1 MFRIVDLILKKRNG
15 EELTSEEIQFIID
28 NYVNGNIPDYQMSA
42 LLMAIYFNPLTEN
55 ETLALTLTML
65 RSGDEIDLSPIDG
78 IKVDKHSTGGVG
90 DKTSL
95 VVAPIASALGVKL
108 AKMSGRGLGHSGG
121 TLDKLES
128 IPGFKI
134 EICAE
139 DFFKQ
144 VNEIGLAIIGQS
156 ANITPADKKLYALR
170 DVTGTIESKGLIA
183 SSIMSKKLA
192 SGADHIVLDVKVGS
206 GAFMKDLQSAKE
218 LAKAMVEIGK
228 GAKRDTVATLTNMDQ
243 PLGCAVGNSLEV
255 IEAIETLKGN
265 GPEDFTNL
273 CIELAAEIILISKIS
288 NDIDSAKKMVIET
301 IENGKA
307 LDKLRQMIICQGGDP
322 KVIDDYSIFKQADEI
337 CELVYE
343 NEEEMYVESIDA
355 LKVGQASVLLGAGRT
370 TKDDIIDH
378 SVGILVHKKIG
389 DKVNKNDVICTIY
402 SSGKNTN
409 QALEL
414 LLDAY
419 VLTNQEVEK
428 PKIIYETIRFY

>member
-1 MFRIVDLILKKRNG
+1 MYRIVDLILKKRNG
-15 EELTSEEIQFIID
+15 EELTSEEIQFIIN
-28 NYVNGNIPDYQMSA
+28 NYVSGNIPDYQMSA

-65 RSGDEIDLSPIDG
+65 RSGDEIDLSPING

-134 EICAE
+134 EISSEA
-139 DFFKQ
+139 FFKQ

-206 GAFMKDLQSAKE
+206 GAFMKDLNSARD
-218 LAKAMVEIGK
+218 LARAMVEIGK
-228 GAKRDTVATLTNMDQ
+228 GAKRETVATLTNMDQ

-265 GPEDFTNL
+265 GPEDFSEL
-273 CIELAAEIILISKIS
+273 CIELAAEIILVSKIS
-288 NDIDSAKKMVIET
+288 QNIDDARQLVIET
-301 IENGKA
+301 IKNGKA
-307 LDKLRQMIICQGGDP
+307 LDKLRQMIIYQGGNP
-322 KVIDDYSIFKQADEI
+322 NVIEDYSIFKQAEEV

-343 NEEEMYVESIDA
+343 NEEEMFIESIDA

-378 SVGILVHKKIG
+378 SVGIIVHKKIG
-389 DKVNKNDVICTIY
+389 DKVSKGDVICTIH
-402 SSGKNTN
+402 SNGKNTN

-414 LLDAY
+414 LLESY
-419 VLTNQEVEK
+419 VLTNEFVEK
-428 PKIIYETIRFY
+428 PKIIYETIR

>member
-28 NYVNGNIPDYQMSA
+28 NYVSGNIPDYQMSA
-42 LLMAIYFNPLTEN
+42 LLMAIYFNPLTEK
-55 ETLALTLTML
+55 ETLALTLAML

-273 CIELAAEIILISKIS
+273 CIELAAEIVLISKIAT
-288 NDIDSAKKMVIET
+288 DIDTAKKMVIET
-301 IENGKA
+301 IESGKA
-307 LDKLRQMIICQGGDP
+307 LDKLRQMIIYQGGDP

-389 DKVNKNDVICTIY
+389 DKIKKNDVICTIY
-402 SSGKNTN
+402 SGGKNTN
-409 QALEL
+409 QAIEL

-419 VLTNQEVEK
+419 VLSNQEVEK
-428 PKIIYETIRFY
+428 PKIIYETIR

>member
-65 RSGDEIDLSPIDG
+65 RSGDEIDLSPING

-288 NDIDSAKKMVIET
+288 NDIDSAKKLVIET

-307 LDKLRQMIICQGGDP
+307 LDKLRQMIIWQGGDP

-428 PKIIYETIRFY
+428 PKIIYETIR

>member
-1 MFRIVDLILKKRNG
+1 MFRIVDKKRNG

-428 PKIIYETIRFY
+428 PKIIYETIR

>member
-288 NDIDSAKKMVIET
+288 TDIDSAKKMVIET

-389 DKVNKNDVICTIY
+389 DKVNKTRINFWF
-402 SSGKNTN
+402 
-409 QALEL
+409 
-414 LLDAY
+414 
-419 VLTNQEVEK
+419 
-428 PKIIYETIRFY
+428 IISR